1 MEEDEVEF
9 LKRLE
14 SQCNE
19 YYHYYNKERI
29 YYSRLANRFN
39 IPILVTSAINALMAV
54 VLNSFVPQKYVSILN
69 AILSAGTGALG
80 SIQMYLKINDKLTT
94 ASRTALVMRRLA
106 LKISKELSV
115 DTKTSDEETFL
126 SECFTEFNAALEQS
140 NPVKRHVENFLKLQK
155 PGSLE
160 EPPSKTSSD
169 LSDINY
175 IDADSLQESP
185 VSSNQSASEPEAT
198 PPLEQV

>member
-1 MEEDEVEF
+1 MEEDEIEF
-9 LKRLE
+9 LKKLE

-19 YYHYYNKERI
+19 YYHYYNKERL

-54 VLNSFVPQKYVSILN
+54 VLNSFVPQKYVSIMN

-80 SIQMYLKINDKLTT
+80 SIQMYLKINDKLTN
-94 ASRTALVMRRLA
+94 AARSALVMRRLA
-106 LKISKELSV
+106 LRISKELSV
-115 DTKTSDEETFL
+115 DVKTSDEETFL

-140 NPVKRHVENFLKLQK
+140 NPVKRHIKNFLKLEK
-155 PGSLE
+155 P
-160 EPPSKTSSD
+160 EPLVEPLSKTASD
-169 LSDINY
+169 LSDTNY
-175 IDADSLQESP
+175 TDAYSLPESP
-185 VSSNQSASEPEAT
+185 ESSSPTAAELSVT

>member
-1 MEEDEVEF
+1 MDEDEIEF
-9 LKRLE
+9 LKKLE

-19 YYHYYNKERI
+19 YYHYYNKERL

-69 AILSAGTGALG
+69 AVLSAGTGALG

-94 ASRTALVMRRLA
+94 ASRSALVMRRLA
-106 LKISKELSV
+106 LKIAKELSV
-115 DTKTSDEETFL
+115 DVKTSDEETFL
-126 SECFTEFNAALEQS
+126 SECFSEFNTALEQS
-140 NPVKRHVENFLKLQK
+140 NPVKRHIKNFLKLEK
-155 PGSLE
+155 P
-160 EPPSKTSSD
+160 EPLVEPLSKTSSD
-169 LSDINY
+169 LSDTNY
-175 IDADSLQESP
+175 TDACSLPESP
-185 VSSNQSASEPEAT
+185 ESSSPTATELSVT